1 MKSAKIW
8 ILTFLVLVLGILIG
22 LQIAMS
28 PMLED
33 LTADRR
39 IPPAETASA
48 TTAPAAAGK
57 PAEPEPDQ
65 TAQEQQPAELDLD
78 YLEQVL
84 TNANIDQRQQLLED
98 SELFRR
104 FVEQE
109 ATNRSLRAAA
119 MANGVHKNDN
129 VRFLMDRAGNNVLRE
144 IYMNRLMQDQFPADF
159 PSEEQLRQFYEANP
173 DQFSTRPRIQVWQV
187 FLEVPADAGPGQD
200 GEIEQQARGL
210 LEQIRK
216 NKLDFARAAVEHS
229 AHEAS
234 RRNDGYMGLVETSQL
249 KPAIAEALKDQ
260 KQGELGI
267 VRSEDGWHI
276 LKKGRT
282 LEAELLPLDE
292 VRQEARRL
300 LIDQARQQF
309 RQAVI
314 EEARKTYSFMP
325 GDNRIEQWRLELK
338 TAIHGSESNAG

>member
-8 ILTFLVLVLGILIG
+8 LLTFLVLVLGILIG

-28 PMLED
+28 PMLSD
-33 LTADRR
+33 LTADRQT
-39 IPPAETASA
+39 PPAETASTA
-48 TTAPAAAGK
+48 TAPAATTE
-57 PAEPEPDQ
+57 PAQPDQ
-65 TAQEQQPAELDLD
+65 AEEQQQPAELDLD

-104 FVEQE
+104 FIEQE

-119 MANGVHKNDN
+119 MANGIHRNDN
-129 VRFLMDRAGNNVLRE
+129 VRFLMDRAANNVLRE
-144 IYMNRLMQDQFPADF
+144 IYMNQLMQDQFPADF
-159 PSEEQLRQFYEANP
+159 PSDEQLRQFYEANP
-173 DQFSTRPRIQVWQV
+173 DRFSSKRRVQVWQV
-187 FLEVPADAGPGQD
+187 FLEVPADAGPEQEA
-200 GEIEQQARGL
+200 EIERQARGL
-210 LEQIRK
+210 LEQIR
-216 NKLDFARAAVEHS
+216 NNELDFARAAVEHS

-234 RRNDGYMGLVETSQL
+234 RLNDGYMGLVETSQL
-249 KPAIAEALKDQ
+249 KPAIDAALKDL
-260 KQGELGI
+260 KPGEPGI

-282 LEAELLPLDE
+282 LEAELLPLDD
-292 VRQEARRL
+292 VRQEARQL
-300 LIDQARQQF
+300 LINQARQQF

-325 GDNRIEQWRLELK
+325 DENRIEQWRLELK
-338 TAIHGSESNAG
+338 TVMHESKSNAD